1 MMRIVMNESGA
12 ARQAHERESGQSL
25 VELAVSMVLIMTL
38 LAGAV
43 DIGRIFY
50 TYVSILDASQE
61 GAVYA
66 AIEPGVDADI
76 IARAQN
82 SSTAPID
89 LRNDPNVAVTVAP
102 VAASRCAG
110 AQVTVTVTYT
120 YTFTMPFI
128 GTFWPSSSIPL
139 AAATSAIVLRDD
151 C

>member
-1 MMRIVMNESGA
+1 MNES
-12 ARQAHERESGQSL
+12 RAHLLREQERGQSL

-76 IARAQN
+76 IARATN

-89 LRNDPNVAVTVAP
+89 LRNDPNVSVTVSP

-110 AQVTVTVTYT
+110 AQATVAVTYN
-120 YTFTMPFI
+120 YTFTMPFV
-128 GTFWPSSSIPL
+128 GTFVPFASIPITATTSSI
-139 AAATSAIVLRDD
+139 ILRDD